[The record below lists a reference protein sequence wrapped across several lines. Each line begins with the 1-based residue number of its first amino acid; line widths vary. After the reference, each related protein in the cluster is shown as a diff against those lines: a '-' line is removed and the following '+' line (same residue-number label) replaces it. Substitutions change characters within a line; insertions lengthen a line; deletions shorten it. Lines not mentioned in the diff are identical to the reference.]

1 MAVCETF
8 PLLRDTTLD
17 ADRPTALSEPV
28 EVGPFRRGVVFV
40 RVDSVA
46 AGAAATVDV
55 GISPTGYE
63 DWDAHWTPV
72 DRLTD
77 LDATGVYAARI
88 ENFGNWLRLRPR
100 LDGAGGDGDDRTTG
114 ANADGGGGD
123 PAVTVLG
130 WFVGKE

>member
-17 ADRPTALSEPV
+17 ADRPAALSEPI

-40 RVDSVA
+40 RVDAVEGA
-46 AGAAATVDV
+46 AAATVDIGV
-55 GISPTGYE
+55 SPTGYE

-77 LDATGVYAARI
+77 LGSTGVHAARI

-100 LDGAGGDGDDRTTG
+100 LAGADTGDATAAGTDADATGDDG
-114 ANADGGGGD
+114 E
-123 PAVTVLG
+123 VTVLG